1 MEKDFLQPKRYSY
14 EIYQL
19 TELPGPSKTA
29 KLDHSK
35 QPNFDPLDATHVK
48 VFKYAQAKICLF
60 VFRSAKFTKQAKLA

>member
-19 TELPGPSKTA
+19 TELPGPSKKA

-48 VFKYAQAKICLF
+48 VF
-60 VFRSAKFTKQAKLA
+60 